1 MFWYNKS
8 VELEA
13 TNSRTEFSTIYPNVR
28 AGYVWYPFRKIDLYV
43 NPWFNIG
50 SEINVD
56 SKNEIDGIEFESNK
70 LNYIL
75 ALHIGYS
82 FNFKTN
88 KASR

>member
-1 MFWYNKS
+1 M
-8 VELEA
+8 
-13 TNSRTEFSTIYPNVR
+13 
-28 AGYVWYPFRKIDLYV
+28 DLYV

-75 ALHIGYS
+75 ALHIGYN